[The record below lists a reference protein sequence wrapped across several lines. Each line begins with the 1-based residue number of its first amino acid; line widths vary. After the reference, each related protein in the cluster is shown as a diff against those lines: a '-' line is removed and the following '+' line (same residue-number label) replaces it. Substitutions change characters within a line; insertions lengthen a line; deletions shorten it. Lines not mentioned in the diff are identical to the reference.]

1 MSEDK
6 KYARVNKAA
15 VITILCDSNPKNKN
29 TKGFARFALYES
41 GMTVADYV
49 AKGGKVGDVR
59 YDTRKGYIA
68 LSE

>member
-15 VITILCDSNPKNKN
+15 VITIACDSNPKNKN
-29 TKGFARFALYES
+29 TKGFARFDLYES
-41 GMTVADYV
+41 GMTVAAYID
-49 AKGGKVGDVR
+49 KGGKANDIR
-59 YDTRKGYIA
+59 YDVKKGYIS